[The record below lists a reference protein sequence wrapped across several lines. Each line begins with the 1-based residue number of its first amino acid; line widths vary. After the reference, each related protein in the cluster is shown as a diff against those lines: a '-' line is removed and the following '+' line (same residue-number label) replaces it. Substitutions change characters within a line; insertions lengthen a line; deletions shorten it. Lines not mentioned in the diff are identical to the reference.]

1 MFEPDTQSGFLIC
14 VKICYNV
21 SGGTKVRIVRMYELS
36 SFWWYECANRTNVRI
51 IKFLVVR
58 MCESYECTNYQVF
71 GGTNV
76 RIVRM
81 YELS

>member
-51 IKFLVVR
+51 IINN
-58 MCESYECTNYQVF
+58 SYGIQAKEKRPCLSGRVF
-71 GGTNV
+71 
-76 RIVRM
+76 
-81 YELS
+81 